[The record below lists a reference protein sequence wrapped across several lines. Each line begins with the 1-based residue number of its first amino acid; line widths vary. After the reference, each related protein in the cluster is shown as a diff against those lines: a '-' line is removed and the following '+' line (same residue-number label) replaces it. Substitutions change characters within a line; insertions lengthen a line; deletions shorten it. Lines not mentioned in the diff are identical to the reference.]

1 MRKRKNKT
9 DLASTQVHVQRL
21 REENRRP
28 NTRSTYSKCWRLWR
42 VNAAPSPA
50 RPPDRPCG
58 SEADGAGQ
66 EWCAR
71 RGWEDGEL
79 VWESKA
85 ILFLTDVVLPIR
97 QVRPQKLPRAEAG
110 ARKRKMAAARQAT
123 RRCRLR
129 QAQAQ
134 AERRRRRAGGGG
146 DRTRRKSWR
155 TPRRRRATSPRWV
168 DPLSI

>member
-1 MRKRKNKT
+1 M
-9 DLASTQVHVQRL
+9 LAAVEGERRL
-21 REENRRP
+21 F
-28 NTRSTYSKCWRLWR
+28 
-42 VNAAPSPA
+42 SPG
-50 RPPDRPCG
+50 PPGPPWD
-58 SEADGAGQ
+58 SDADGAGQ

-79 VWESKA
+79 VWENKA
-85 ILFLTDVVLPIR
+85 TLFLTEVVLSIR

-134 AERRRRRAGGGG
+134 AEKDAGALAAAVAEELEEKEEQEDAEASEDDLVEVDRSLPISDGLGLLNTAIGATDLQRPPSRA
-146 DRTRRKSWR
+146 RER
-155 TPRRRRATSPRWV
+155 
-168 DPLSI
+168 

>member
-1 MRKRKNKT
+1 MALDAAVARPPQAPVVAAAT
-9 DLASTQVHVQRL
+9 VAL
-21 REENRRP
+21 EENRRP

-42 VNAAPSPA
+42 VNAAPP
-50 RPPDRPCG
+50 PCG

-97 QVRPQKLPRAEAG
+97 QVRPQKLPRPEAG

-134 AERRRRRAGGGG
+134 AENDAGARAVEE
-146 DRTRRKSWR
+146 
-155 TPRRRRATSPRWV
+155 TS
-168 DPLSI
+168 LSI